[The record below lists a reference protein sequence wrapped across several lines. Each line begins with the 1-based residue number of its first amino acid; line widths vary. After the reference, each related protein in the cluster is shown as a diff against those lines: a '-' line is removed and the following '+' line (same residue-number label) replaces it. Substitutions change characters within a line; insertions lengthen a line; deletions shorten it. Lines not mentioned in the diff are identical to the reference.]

1 MLSRHISYKF
11 NIQEKLCAKP
21 FLAKTHLHSGQQIR
35 RLPLLRLALISA
47 RMHYDALLCHY
58 VLCRFIARR
67 SRNGKVGPSTT
78 LTEVYKQLFNGLPQ
92 SYVRHFG
99 LLPKTSNTSISLSSS
114 LCLQLISKHQHANTL
129 DYYGEHD
136 KHCTF
141 VSATASEHC
150 HSEHVSMATL
160 AKELLLTSHIFLY
173 CKYFIIHLFCRS
185 TWRLA

>member
-1 MLSRHISYKF
+1 MLSWHISYTF

-21 FLAKTHLHSGQQIR
+21 FIAKTQLHSEQQMR
-35 RLPLLRLALISA
+35 HLSLLRLALISA
-47 RMHYDALLCHY
+47 RMHYGALLCHY
-58 VLCRFIARR
+58 VLCRFIVRC
-67 SRNGKVGPSTT
+67 SRNGKVGLSTS
-78 LTEVYKQLFNGLPQ
+78 LSEVYKHLFSGLPL

-99 LLPKTSNTSISLSSS
+99 LLPKTSNTSISLTSS
-114 LCLQLISKHQHANTL
+114 LCLQLINKHQHANTL

-160 AKELLLTSHIFLY
+160 AEELLLTSHIFLY
-173 CKYFIIHLFCRS
+173 CKYFIINLFCRS
-185 TWRLA
+185 TGRLA